1 MTSPARTHRSTSI
14 LHFAA
19 ACILTVVVW
28 TVAPLSDSLR
38 AADAPSAALKSGPE
52 VGSTVHAFFVRAV
65 TGPHQ
70 SRSVCYVCRYGAR
83 PVVMI
88 FLQGVDPNTPKLLK
102 SVDRIVDAGRVEG
115 ARSFGVLVT
124 DESARVV
131 PILQTMAFD
140 EKIELP
146 LTAATSAVAGAT
158 CHNLHPDATTTVV
171 LYREQKVVATYG
183 FRRGDLSAAS
193 IDDLTDKMRRFVNPE

>member
-1 MTSPARTHRSTSI
+1 MEGATNCGLDGI
-14 LHFAA
+14 CLG
-19 ACILTVVVW
+19 TVV
-28 TVAPLSDSLR
+28 
-38 AADAPSAALKSGPE
+38 
-52 VGSTVHAFFVRAV
+52 AV
-65 TGPHQ
+65 FGPH
-70 SRSVCYVCRYGAR
+70 SGASE
-83 PVVMI
+83 
-88 FLQGVDPNTPKLLK
+88 N
-102 SVDRIVDAGRVEG
+102 RVG
-115 ARSFGVLVT
+115 AEDHPREA

-183 FRRGDLSAAS
+183 FRRGDLTAAS